1 MIKNQATEYSPGQ
14 QETSTKE
21 IMIPMSETVM
31 DKCTGTMEA
40 TIKDNGKMGS
50 NMVKVRFMYLA
61 KDLKKAYLKIMCL

>member
-21 IMIPMSETVM
+21 ITIPMSETVM
-31 DKCTGTMEA
+31 DKCTGMMEA

-50 NMVKVRFMYLA
+50 NMVKDRFMYLA